1 MRQDQAQKLFEALAG
16 KEVIV
21 LLKGGP
27 GTSGKVR
34 ATNIEGMYALEGM
47 GLDPTQPPQLGVT
60 RMLTTRFSYDEVCAV
75 IEMGELSSV
84 STAAIS
90 RPQQGG
96 GQILVPDAFR

>member
-1 MRQDQAQKLFEALAG
+1 MNQDQAQKLFESLAG

-27 GTSGKVR
+27 GTTGKVK
-34 ATNIEGMYALEGM
+34 ATDIEGVYALEGL

-75 IEMGELSSV
+75 IEMGELSSA
-84 STAAIS
+84 SPAAIA
-90 RPQQGG
+90 RPPQGG
-96 GQILVPDAFR
+96 GNILVPGAFR